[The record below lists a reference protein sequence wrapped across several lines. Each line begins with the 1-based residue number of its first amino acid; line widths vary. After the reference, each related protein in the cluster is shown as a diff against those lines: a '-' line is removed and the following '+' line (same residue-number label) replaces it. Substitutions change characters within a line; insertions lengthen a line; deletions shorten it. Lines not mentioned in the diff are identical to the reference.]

1 MRDELEKVEAGV
13 EFYDP
18 EKICAAAPVRDNLL
32 FGRVSYRVANAQARV
47 AEAISAAVRELGLL
61 EDIERV
67 GLDRQVGTAGRLLT
81 AQERASVNL
90 VRCLVKRPD
99 ILVIDGALAPFDEG
113 RAQKM
118 IKLLIE
124 LGRGKSLFMVLP
136 NDRQAQDFDI
146 LMRFGDGKITT
157 ESNAGRRRG
166 NRTSI
171 TERPANGRRGC
182 MTLEAEVQT
191 LRQVPMF
198 KDIDPARLK
207 LLAFTSERVQFAD
220 RQRFFSQGDASDSA
234 YVILEGRADV
244 LLTTPTGEIKVA
256 ELESNALVGE
266 MGILSDTPRSATIMA
281 SQPTTALRID
291 RRVFLELLAQFPQM
305 ALAVM
310 RELAKRLEQTNAKLV
325 AKSGA

>member
-1 MRDELEKVEAGV
+1 
-13 EFYDP
+13 
-18 EKICAAAPVRDNLL
+18 
-32 FGRVSYRVANAQARV
+32 
-47 AEAISAAVRELGLL
+47 
-61 EDIERV
+61 
-67 GLDRQVGTAGRLLT
+67 
-81 AQERASVNL
+81 
-90 VRCLVKRPD
+90 
-99 ILVIDGALAPFDEG
+99 
-113 RAQKM
+113 
-118 IKLLIE
+118 
-124 LGRGKSLFMVLP
+124 
-136 NDRQAQDFDI
+136 
-146 LMRFGDGKITT
+146 
-157 ESNAGRRRG
+157 
-166 NRTSI
+166 
-171 TERPANGRRGC
+171 

-207 LLAFTSERVQFAD
+207 LLAFTSERVQFAE

-256 ELESNALVGE
+256 ELEGNALVGE

-305 ALAVM
+305 SLAVM

-325 AKSGA
+325 AKSGG

>member
-1 MRDELEKVEAGV
+1 
-13 EFYDP
+13 
-18 EKICAAAPVRDNLL
+18 
-32 FGRVSYRVANAQARV
+32 
-47 AEAISAAVRELGLL
+47 
-61 EDIERV
+61 
-67 GLDRQVGTAGRLLT
+67 
-81 AQERASVNL
+81 
-90 VRCLVKRPD
+90 
-99 ILVIDGALAPFDEG
+99 
-113 RAQKM
+113 
-118 IKLLIE
+118 
-124 LGRGKSLFMVLP
+124 
-136 NDRQAQDFDI
+136 
-146 LMRFGDGKITT
+146 
-157 ESNAGRRRG
+157 
-166 NRTSI
+166 
-171 TERPANGRRGC
+171 

-310 RELAKRLEQTNAKLV
+310 RELAKRLEQSNAKLV